1 MAKLYGTEHNK
12 LRYELMLEAMGTQG
26 IGWEGEGFSME
37 ELAITRDWLR
47 TKANSIEGGTSEV
60 QLNVISKRVLGY
72 QINKM
77 ALVLNEEQQ
86 SLKDIAKE
94 FLQKNAPVTHFRE
107 IRDTESELGY
117 DPDLWKQMVDLGWS
131 GILVP
136 EEYGGFD
143 FGMVGMEAS
152 LKRWEKMLTPSPLFS
167 TGVLGASLISLGGN
181 DKHKTNLLT
190 SNCRRFNYYCISVRR
205 GNRHSPLSINTEAK
219 KDGKN
224 YTLTGNKTFVI
235 DGHSSNLLI
244 VAARTSGSENDS
256 SGITLF
262 LVDPSIDGVEV
273 SKTSMVDSRNSAN
286 ITLNEII
293 VSLDDVLGEENNGA
307 ALLEEVLD
315 RAQIAISA
323 EMLGNASQ
331 AFDITLEYLKER
343 KTIRRCHGVPFTPQ
357 HRAAEMYS
365 ELELTKSSVIAACV
379 AADEQSNDL
388 RRMASL
394 AKFKAGETNHLVTN
408 EAVQMH
414 GGVGV
419 TDEYDVGLYLKRARV
434 TEQIFGNSEYHLDR
448 YASLSE
454 F

>member
-1 MAKLYGTEHNK
+1 
-12 LRYELMLEAMGTQG
+12 
-26 IGWEGEGFSME
+26 
-37 ELAITRDWLR
+37 
-47 TKANSIEGGTSEV
+47 
-60 QLNVISKRVLGY
+60 
-72 QINKM
+72 M

-143 FGMVGMEAS
+143 FGMVGMGSILE
-152 LKRWEKMLTPSPLFS
+152 EMGKMLTPSPLFS

-181 DKHKTNLLT
+181 DKQKQTYLPQIVDGSITTALALEE
-190 SNCRRFNYYCISVRR
+190 

-224 YTLTGNKTFVI
+224 YTLTGSKTFVI

-273 SKTSMVDSRNSAN
+273 NKTSMVDSRNSAN
-286 ITLNEII
+286 ITLKEVI
-293 VSLDDVLGEENNGA
+293 VSIDDVLGEENNGA

-343 KTIRRCHGVPFTPQ
+343 KQFGAVIGSFQALQ

-388 RRMASL
+388 SRMASL

-454 F
+454 Y

>member
-1 MAKLYGTEHNK
+1 
-12 LRYELMLEAMGTQG
+12 
-26 IGWEGEGFSME
+26 
-37 ELAITRDWLR
+37 
-47 TKANSIEGGTSEV
+47 
-60 QLNVISKRVLGY
+60 
-72 QINKM
+72 M

-107 IRDTESELGY
+107 IRDTENELGY

-143 FGMVGMEAS
+143 FGMVGMGSILE
-152 LKRWEKMLTPSPLFS
+152 EMGKMLTPSPLFS

-181 DKHKTNLLT
+181 DKQKQTYLPQIVDGSITTALALEE
-190 SNCRRFNYYCISVRR
+190 

-273 SKTSMVDSRNSAN
+273 NKTSMVDSRNSAN
-286 ITLNEII
+286 ITLNEVI
-293 VSLDDVLGEENNGA
+293 VSLDDILGEENNGA

-343 KTIRRCHGVPFTPQ
+343 KQFGAVIGSFQALQ

-454 F
+454 Y

>member
-1 MAKLYGTEHNK
+1 
-12 LRYELMLEAMGTQG
+12 
-26 IGWEGEGFSME
+26 
-37 ELAITRDWLR
+37 
-47 TKANSIEGGTSEV
+47 
-60 QLNVISKRVLGY
+60 
-72 QINKM
+72 M

-107 IRDTESELGY
+107 IRDTENELGY
-117 DPDLWKQMVDLGWS
+117 DQDLWKQMVDLGWS

-143 FGMVGMEAS
+143 FGMVGMGSIFE
-152 LKRWEKMLTPSPLFS
+152 EMGKMLTPSPLFS
-167 TGVLGASLISLGGN
+167 TGVLGASLIALGGN
-181 DKHKTNLLT
+181 DKQKQTYLPQIVDGSITTALALEE
-190 SNCRRFNYYCISVRR
+190 

-219 KDGKN
+219 KDGEN
-224 YTLTGNKTFVI
+224 YCITGQKTFVI
-235 DGHSSNLLI
+235 DGHSSKLLI
-244 VAARTSGSENDS
+244 VAARTGGPEKDS

-262 LVDPSIDGVEV
+262 LIDPSANGVEV
-273 SKTSMVDSRNSAN
+273 NKTSMVDSRNSAN
-286 ITLNEII
+286 ITLKNVT
-293 VSLDDVLGEENNGA
+293 VSKDDILGEENNGA
-307 ALLEEVLD
+307 AILEEVLD

-343 KTIRRCHGVPFTPQ
+343 KQFGAVIGSFQALQ

-379 AADEQSNDL
+379 AADEKSNDL

-448 YASLSE
+448 YATLSE
-454 F
+454 Y